1 MASALFKKLL
11 DDVPESTKIEVRLSM
26 DIAKR
31 IHNLMRER
39 QITQAELAR
48 LMEKDPAEINRWL
61 SGMHTFTTK
70 TLAKLQDVFGEPI
83 VSVPVIDMSESVVVQ
98 CFT

>member
-1 MASALFKKLL
+1 MASLIFKKLL
-11 DDVPESTKIEVRLSM
+11 DNVPESTKVEVRLSM

-39 QITQAELAR
+39 NITQAELAR
-48 LMEKDPAEINRWL
+48 MMGKDPAEVNRWL

-70 TLAKLQDVFGEPI
+70 TLAKLQDVFGYPI
-83 VSVPVIDMSESVVVQ
+83 VAVPTEIDMV
-98 CFT
+98 

>member
-1 MASALFKKLL
+1 MASVLFKKLL
-11 DDVPESTKIEVRLSM
+11 DNVPESTKIEVRLSM

-70 TLAKLQDVFGEPI
+70 TLAKLQDIFGQPI
-83 VSVPVIDMSESVVVQ
+83 VAVPIIDMSESVV
-98 CFT
+98 

>member
-1 MASALFKKLL
+1 MASTIFKKLL
-11 DDVPESTKIEVRLSM
+11 DNVPESTKVEVRLSM

-39 QITQAELAR
+39 NITQAELAR
-48 LMEKDPAEINRWL
+48 MMGKDPSEVNRWL

-70 TLAKLQDVFGEPI
+70 TLAKLQDVFGQPI
-83 VSVPVIDMSESVVVQ
+83 VAVPNEIEMV
-98 CFT
+98 

>member
-1 MASALFKKLL
+1 MASVIFKKLL
-11 DDVPESTKIEVRLSM
+11 ENVPETTRVEVRLSM

-39 QITQAELAR
+39 HITQAELAR
-48 LMEKDPAEINRWL
+48 MMGKDPAEVNRWL

-70 TLAKLQDVFGEPI
+70 TLAKLQDVLGEPI
-83 VSVPVIDMSESVVVQ
+83 VAVPAEIDLV
-98 CFT
+98 